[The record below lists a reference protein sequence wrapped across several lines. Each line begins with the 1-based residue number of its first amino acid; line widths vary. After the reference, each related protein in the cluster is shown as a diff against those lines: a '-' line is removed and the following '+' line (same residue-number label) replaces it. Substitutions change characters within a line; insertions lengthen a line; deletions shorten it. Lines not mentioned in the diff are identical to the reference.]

1 MFVDEMKMI
10 VQAGSGGNG
19 CVSFRREK
27 YVPKGG
33 PDGGDGGDGGDV
45 IFEGH
50 AGMNS
55 LTRLRQRQHYR
66 GERGEHGK
74 GKDMHGRNGSSC
86 IIKVPMGTI
95 VRDAE
100 TGELLAEILEN
111 GQQVVIQKGG
121 RGGKG
126 NARFSTAT
134 DRAPRYAEE
143 GQLIEPIRIRL
154 ELKLI
159 ADVALVGFPNAGK
172 STLISR
178 ISSARPKVDEYEFT
192 TLHPNLGVVTYDDFK
207 SFLVADIPGLIEG
220 AAEGRGL
227 GVKFLRHIERTRV
240 LLHLLDGSTPHGS
253 LINEFETIRKEVKKF
268 NPDMLNRHY
277 AVAVNKMDS
286 LFSENELDEIKQFCQ
301 EKQIP
306 FFQISAVTGEGLDKM
321 IPKLGHLVEASRPAP
336 TTTEELHQKTEAPD
350 RKTLFLNEV

>member
-1 MFVDEMKMI
+1 MFVDEMKMVI
-10 VQAGSGGNG
+10 QAGSGGNG
-19 CVSFRREK
+19 CMSFRREK

-74 GKDMHGRNGSSC
+74 GKDMHGRNGLPC
-86 IIKVPMGTI
+86 VVKVPIGTI

-100 TGELLAEILEN
+100 TAELLAEILED

-126 NARFSTAT
+126 NARFSSAT
-134 DRAPRYAEE
+134 NRAPRYSEN
-143 GQLIEPIRIRL
+143 GHLVEPIAIRL

-159 ADVALVGFPNAGK
+159 ADVALVGYPNAGK

-192 TLHPNLGVVTYDDFK
+192 TLHPNLGVVSYDDFK

-227 GVKFLRHIERTRV
+227 GIKFLRHIERTRI
-240 LLHLLDGSTPHGS
+240 LLHLLDGATPHGS
-253 LINEFETIRKEVKKF
+253 LVEEFQTIREEVKKF
-268 NPDMLNRHY
+268 NPDMLNRHF

-286 LFSENELDEIKQFCQ
+286 LGSQDGLEEISQFCL
-301 EKQIP
+301 ENQIP
-306 FFQISAVTGEGLDKM
+306 LFLISAVTGEGLEKLV
-321 IPKLGHLVEASRPAP
+321 PELGHMVESSRPAP
-336 TTTEELHQKTEAPD
+336 TTRELIQPEEEPSLKND
-350 RKTLFLNEV
+350 FLNEV

>member
-10 VQAGSGGNG
+10 VQAGGGGNG
-19 CVSFRREK
+19 CMSFRREK

-33 PDGGDGGDGGDV
+33 PDGGDGGDGGNV
-45 IFEGH
+45 IFVGH
-50 AGMNS
+50 VGLNS

-74 GKDMHGRNGSSC
+74 GKDMHGRNGTPC
-86 IIKVPMGTI
+86 IVKVPMGTI

-111 GQQVVIQKGG
+111 GQSIVIQKGG

-134 DRAPRYAEE
+134 NRAPRYAED

-159 ADVALVGFPNAGK
+159 ADVALVGYPNVGK

-192 TLHPNLGVVTYDDFK
+192 TLHPNLGVVVYDDFK

-227 GVKFLRHIERTRV
+227 GIKFLRHIERTRI
-240 LLHLLDGSTPHGS
+240 LLHLLDGATPHGS
-253 LINEFETIRKEVKKF
+253 LFQEFETIREEVKKF
-268 NPDMLNRHY
+268 NPDMLNRHF

-286 LFSENELDEIKQFCQ
+286 LLSQDELNEISQFCR
-301 EKQIP
+301 ENQIP
-306 FFQISAVTGEGLDKM
+306 LFQISAVTGKGLDTM
-321 IPKLGHLVEASRPAP
+321 VPQLGHLVEASRPAP
-336 TTTEELHQKTEAPD
+336 TTRETIQPEEPD
-350 RKTLFLNEV
+350 RKAHFLDEV

>member
-10 VQAGSGGNG
+10 IQAGSGGNG
-19 CVSFRREK
+19 CMSFRREK

-33 PDGGDGGDGGDV
+33 PDGGDGGKGGDI

-50 AGMNS
+50 AEVNS

-74 GKDMHGRNGSSC
+74 GKDMHGRNGLPC
-86 IIKVPMGTI
+86 IVKVPMGTI
-95 VRDAE
+95 VRNAE
-100 TGELLAEILEN
+100 TGEFLTEILEN
-111 GQQVVIQKGG
+111 GQRVVIQKGG

-134 DRAPRYAEE
+134 NRVPRYSED
-143 GQLIEPIRIRL
+143 GQVVEPISIRL

-159 ADVALVGFPNAGK
+159 ADVALVGFPNSGK

-178 ISSARPKVDEYEFT
+178 ISSASPKVDEYEFT

-227 GVKFLRHIERTRV
+227 GIKFLRHIERTRV
-240 LLHLLDGSTPHGS
+240 LLHLLDGATPHGS
-253 LINEFETIRKEVKKF
+253 LVQEFETIREEVKKF
-268 NPDMLNRHY
+268 NANMLDRHF

-286 LFSENELDEIKQFCQ
+286 LFSQDDLKEISRFCREN
-301 EKQIP
+301 QIP
-306 FFQISAVTGEGLDKM
+306 IFQISAVTGKGLDTM
-321 IPKLGHLVEASRPAP
+321 VPELGHLVEASRPAP
-336 TTTEELHQKTEAPD
+336 TTIEITQSEEPSQRNH
-350 RKTLFLNEV
+350 FLNEV

>member
-10 VQAGSGGNG
+10 IQAGSGGNG

-33 PDGGDGGDGGDV
+33 PDGGDGGNGGDV
-45 IFEGH
+45 VFVGDS
-50 AGMNS
+50 GLNS

-74 GKDMHGRNGSSC
+74 GKDMHGRNGRPC
-86 IIKVPMGTI
+86 IIKVPIGTI
-95 VRDAE
+95 VREAE
-100 TGELLAEILEN
+100 TGEVLAEILDD

-134 DRAPRYAEE
+134 NRAPRYAED
-143 GQLIEPIRIRL
+143 GQLIDPMHIRL

-159 ADVALVGFPNAGK
+159 ADIALVGFPNAGK

-178 ISSARPKVDEYEFT
+178 ISSARPKIDEYEFT
-192 TLHPNLGVVTYDDFK
+192 TLYPNLGVVPYDDFK

-220 AAEGRGL
+220 ASEGRGL
-227 GVKFLRHIERTRV
+227 GIKFLRHIERTRI
-240 LLHLLDGSTPHGS
+240 LLHLLDGATPHGS
-253 LINEFETIRKEVKKF
+253 LVQEFETIRKEIKKF
-268 NPDMLNRHY
+268 NSDMLNRRF

-286 LFSENELDEIKQFCQ
+286 LFSSEYLDEIARVCA
-301 EKQIP
+301 ESRIP
-306 FFQISAVTGEGLDKM
+306 FFRISAVTGDGLEKM
-321 IPKLGHLVEASRPAP
+321 ISALGRMIEQASPVQMEPKTAQQAP
-336 TTTEELHQKTEAPD
+336 EGEKEF
-350 RKTLFLNEV
+350 FLDEV

>member
-1 MFVDEMKMI
+1 MFVDEMKMTI
-10 VQAGSGGNG
+10 QAGSGGNG

-33 PDGGDGGDGGDV
+33 PDGGDGGNGGDV
-45 IFEGH
+45 IFVGD
-50 AGMNS
+50 AGLNS

-74 GKDMHGRNGSSC
+74 GKNMHGRNGTPC
-86 IIKVPMGTI
+86 VVKVPRGTI

-100 TGELLAEILEN
+100 TGELLAEILED

-121 RGGKG
+121 KGGKG
-126 NARFSTAT
+126 NARFATAT
-134 DRAPRYAEE
+134 NRAPRFAEE
-143 GQLIEPIRIRL
+143 GRLIEPIHIRL

-178 ISSARPKVDEYEFT
+178 ISSARPKVDGYEFT

-227 GVKFLRHIERTRV
+227 GIKFLRHIERTRV
-240 LLHLLDGSTPHGS
+240 LLHLLDGAAPHGS
-253 LINEFETIRKEVKKF
+253 LMREFQVIREEVKKF
-268 NPDMLNRHY
+268 NSDMLNRHF
-277 AVAVNKMDS
+277 AVAVNKIDS
-286 LFSENELDEIKQFCQ
+286 LFSREELEEMEDFCREQ
-301 EKQIP
+301 QIP
-306 FFQISAVTGEGLDKM
+306 FFQVSAVTGEGLNSLVSS
-321 IPKLGHLVEASRPAP
+321 LGRLVESSRPVFSAAG
-336 TTTEELHQKTEAPD
+336 TTRPEISTQKKDFLEE
-350 RKTLFLNEV
+350 V